1 MSEAI
6 DETRLNDLIG
16 KVIGDVAGA
25 MSLFMA
31 YLGDQ
36 AGVFAALDGA
46 GRMTLAELAAKTG
59 LNEKYLH
66 EWLGSVCAAGYIN
79 HHGAAEGGDE
89 TFSITPEQALVF
101 TREGQPACMQGFFQ
115 LIVSQFAGHEKATET
130 FKTGE
135 GRPWGDHPA
144 CLFCGTDRFFRPGY
158 QVNLVDNWIPAL
170 DGVEAKL
177 KAGAKVA
184 DIGCGHGSSTVLMA
198 QAYPN
203 STIHGIDLHA
213 PSIEAAKAK
222 AAEAGVSNVEFR
234 VGKAQ
239 DFAAEGYDFACIF
252 DALHDMGDPVGAAR
266 HIRETL
272 APGGTF
278 MLVEPMA
285 GDTMADN
292 MHPLGQI
299 FYAASCTICTP
310 NSLSQEVGLGLGAQ
324 AGEKRLAEVCKEAGF
339 ASVRRAAE
347 TPTNMVLEVTG

>member
-1 MSEAI
+1 MTESVN
-6 DETRLNDLIG
+6 ETVLNDLIG

-36 AGVFAALDGA
+36 AGVFSALDGA
-46 GRMTLAELAAKTG
+46 GRLTVDELAAKIG
-59 LNEKYLH
+59 LNPKYLH
-66 EWLGSVCAAGYIN
+66 EWLGSVCAAGYVQ
-79 HHGAAEGGDE
+79 HHADDE
-89 TFSITPEQALVF
+89 TFSITPEQTLVF

-115 LIVSQFAGHEKATET
+115 LIVSQFAGHEKATEV
-130 FKTGE
+130 FKTGK
-135 GRPWGDHPA
+135 GRPWGDHPQ

-158 QVNLVDNWIPAL
+158 QANLVENWIPAL
-170 DGVEAKL
+170 AGVEAKL
-177 KAGAKVA
+177 RAGAKVA

-213 PSIEAAKAK
+213 PSIEEARLK
-222 AAEAGVSNVEFR
+222 AASAGVTNVEFQ
-234 VGKAQ
+234 VAKAQ
-239 DFAAEGYDFACIF
+239 DFAGEGFDFACMF

-285 GDTMADN
+285 GDTMAEN

-324 AGEKRLAEVCKEAGF
+324 AGEKRLAEVCREAGF
-339 ASVRRAAE
+339 TQIRRAAE
-347 TPTNMVLEVTG
+347 TPTNMVLEVTV

>member
-1 MSEAI
+1 MTETI
-6 DETRLNDLIG
+6 DESRLNDLIG

-25 MSLFMA
+25 LGVFMA

-36 AGVFAALDGA
+36 AGVFDALDGA
-46 GRMTLAELAAKTG
+46 GRLSVAELAAKTG
-59 LNEKYLH
+59 LNEKYLR
-66 EWLGSVCAAGYIN
+66 EWLGSVCAAGYVN
-79 HHGAAEGGDE
+79 HHAEDE
-89 TFSITPEQALVF
+89 TFSLDPEQALVF

-130 FKTGE
+130 FRTGQ

-158 QVNLVDNWIPAL
+158 QANLIDNWIPSL

-177 KAGAKVA
+177 KAGARVA

-203 STIHGIDLHA
+203 STIVGIDYHA
-213 PSIEAAKAK
+213 PSIEAARAK
-222 AAEAGVSNVEFR
+222 AAEAGVSNVEFQ
-234 VGKAQ
+234 VAKAQ
-239 DFAAEGYDFACIF
+239 DFAGEGYDFACIF

-285 GDTMADN
+285 GDSMADN

-324 AGEKRLAEVCKEAGF
+324 AGQKALTEVLTEAGF
-339 ASVRRAAE
+339 GNVRRAAE

>member
-1 MSEAI
+1 MTDTI
-6 DETRLNDLIG
+6 DESALDDLVG
-16 KVIGDVAGA
+16 KVIGDVAGSL
-25 MSLFMA
+25 SLFMA

-36 AGVFAALDGA
+36 AGVFTALDGA
-46 GRMTLAELAAKTG
+46 GRLTVEELSEKTN
-59 LNEKYLH
+59 LNPKYLH
-66 EWLGSVCAAGYIN
+66 EWLGSVCAAGYVQ
-79 HHGAAEGGDE
+79 HHAGEE

-130 FKTGE
+130 FKNGE

-158 QVNLVDNWIPAL
+158 QANLIDNWIPAL
-170 DGVEAKL
+170 SGVEAKL
-177 KAGAKVA
+177 KSGAKVA
-184 DIGCGHGSSTVLMA
+184 DIGCGHGSSTVLLA

-203 STIHGIDLHA
+203 SNIHGIDFHA
-213 PSIEAAKAK
+213 PSIEEAKKK
-222 AAEAGVSNVEFR
+222 AAAAGVSNITFQVA
-234 VGKAQ
+234 KAQ
-239 DFAAEGYDFACIF
+239 DFDGDGFDFACMF

-266 HIRETL
+266 HIRDTL

-278 MLVEPMA
+278 MLVEPLA
-285 GDTMADN
+285 GDSMGEN

-324 AGEKRLAEVCKEAGF
+324 AGQKRLAEVCREAGF
-339 ASVRRAAE
+339 TDVRRAAE

>member
-6 DETRLNDLIG
+6 DETRLNELIG

-25 MSLFMA
+25 MSLYMA

-36 AGVFAALDGA
+36 AGVFAAMDGA
-46 GRMTLAELAAKTG
+46 GPLTLEALAEKTG
-59 LNEKYLH
+59 LNPKYLR
-66 EWLGSVCAAGYIN
+66 EWLGSVAAAGYVTFD
-79 HHGAAEGGDE
+79 AADE

-115 LIVSQFAGHEKATET
+115 LLVSQFAGHEKATET
-130 FKTGE
+130 FISGQ

-158 QVNLVDNWIPAL
+158 QANLVDSWIPAL

-177 KAGAKVA
+177 RAGAKVA

-203 STIHGIDLHA
+203 STIVGIDYHA
-213 PSIEAAKAK
+213 PSIEAAKAQ
-222 AAEAGVSNVEFR
+222 AAEAGVTNVEFQ
-234 VGKAQ
+234 VAKAQ
-239 DFAAEGYDFACIF
+239 DFAGEGFDFACIF

-285 GDTMADN
+285 GDSMAEN
-292 MHPLGQI
+292 LHPLGQI
-299 FYAASCTICTP
+299 FYAFSTTVCTP

-324 AGEKRLAEVCKEAGF
+324 AGEKRLAEVCKQAGF

>member
-1 MSEAI
+1 MTETI
-6 DETRLNDLIG
+6 DEVALNDLVG

-25 MSLFMA
+25 MSLYMA

-36 AGVFAALDGA
+36 AGVFNALDGA
-46 GRMTLAELAAKTG
+46 GRISADALATKTG
-59 LNEKYLH
+59 LNPKYLH
-66 EWLGSVCAAGYIN
+66 EWLGSVCAAGYVN
-79 HHGAAEGGDE
+79 HHAEDG

-101 TREGQPACMQGFFQ
+101 GREGQPACMQGFFQ
-115 LIVSQFAGHEKATET
+115 LIVSQFAGHETATEV
-130 FKTGE
+130 FKTGK
-135 GRPWGDHPA
+135 GRPWSDHPQ

-158 QVNLVDNWIPAL
+158 QANLVDNWIPAL
-170 DGVEAKL
+170 PGVEAKL
-177 KAGAKVA
+177 KAGGKVA

-213 PSIEAAKAK
+213 PSIEEAKAK
-222 AAEAGVSNVEFR
+222 AAAAGVTNVAFH
-234 VGKAQ
+234 VAKAQ
-239 DFAAEGYDFACIF
+239 DFAGEGFDFACIF

-285 GDTMADN
+285 GDSMGEN
-292 MHPLGQI
+292 MNPLGQI

-324 AGEKRLAEVCKEAGF
+324 AGEKRLAEVCREAGF
-339 ASVRRAAE
+339 TNIRRAAE

>member
-1 MSEAI
+1 MPETI

-25 MSLFMA
+25 LSLFMA

-36 AGVFAALDGA
+36 AGVFAALDEA
-46 GRMTLAELAAKTG
+46 GRLSLAELAAKTG
-59 LNEKYLH
+59 LNAKYLH
-66 EWLGSVCAAGYIN
+66 EWLGSVCAAGYVN
-79 HHGAAEGGDE
+79 HHGAEGGGDD

-130 FKTGE
+130 FLTGQ

-158 QVNLVDNWIPAL
+158 QANLIDSWIPAL

-222 AAEAGVSNVEFR
+222 AAEAGVTNVEFR

-239 DFAAEGYDFACIF
+239 DFPGEGYDFACIF

-285 GDTMADN
+285 ADSMAEN

-324 AGEKRLAEVCKEAGF
+324 AGQKRLTEVCLEAGF

>member
-1 MSEAI
+1 MSANF

-25 MSLFMA
+25 LSLYMA

-36 AGVFAALDGA
+36 AGVFSALDGA
-46 GRMTLAELAAKTG
+46 GRLTLDELAAETG
-59 LNEKYLH
+59 LNPKYLR
-66 EWLGSVCAAGYIN
+66 EWLGSVSAAGYVN
-79 HHGAAEGGDE
+79 FHADDE

-115 LIVSQFAGHEKATET
+115 LLVSQFEGHERAVET
-130 FKTGE
+130 FKSGN
-135 GRPWGDHPA
+135 GRPWGDHGS

-158 QVNLVDNWIPAL
+158 QANLIDNWIPAL
-170 DGVEAKL
+170 AGVEEKL

-198 QAYPN
+198 QAYPS
-203 STIHGIDLHA
+203 STIVGIDYHA
-213 PSIEAAKAK
+213 PSIEEAKKK
-222 AAEAGVSNVEFR
+222 AADAGVTNVEFQ
-234 VGKAQ
+234 VAKAQ
-239 DFAAEGYDFACIF
+239 DFSGNGYDFACIF

-285 GDTMADN
+285 GDSMAEN

-324 AGEKRLAEVCKEAGF
+324 AGQRRLTEVCREGGF
-339 ASVRRAAE
+339 ANVRRAAE

>member
-1 MSEAI
+1 MTETI
-6 DETRLNDLIG
+6 DEGRLNDLIG

-25 MSLFMA
+25 LGVFMA

-36 AGVFAALDGA
+36 AGIFTALDGA
-46 GRMTLAELAAKTG
+46 GRLTVAELAAKTG
-59 LNEKYLH
+59 LNEKYLR
-66 EWLGSVCAAGYIN
+66 EWLGSVSAAGYVN
-79 HHGAAEGGDE
+79 HHADDQ
-89 TFSITPEQALVF
+89 TFSVTPEQALVF

-115 LIVSQFAGHEKATET
+115 LIVSQYAGHEKVTET
-130 FKTGE
+130 FKTGA

-158 QVNLVDNWIPAL
+158 QANLVDNWIPAL

-203 STIHGIDLHA
+203 STIVGIDYHA
-213 PSIEAAKAK
+213 PSIEAARQK
-222 AAEAGVSNVEFR
+222 AADAGVNNVEFQVAR
-234 VGKAQ
+234 AQ
-239 DFAAEGYDFACIF
+239 DFPGEGYDFACIF

-285 GDTMADN
+285 GDSMAEN
-292 MHPLGQI
+292 LHPLGQI
-299 FYAASCTICTP
+299 YYAASCTICTP
-310 NSLSQEVGLGLGAQ
+310 NSLSQEVGRGLGAQ
-324 AGEKRLAEVCKEAGF
+324 AGQKALTEVCQEAGF
-339 ASVRRAAE
+339 TSVRRAAE

>member
-1 MSEAI
+1 MTDTFNEVA
-6 DETRLNDLIG
+6 LNDLVG

-36 AGVFAALDGA
+36 TGVFSALDGA
-46 GRMTLAELAAKTG
+46 GRLTVDQLAAKIG
-59 LNEKYLH
+59 LNPKYLH
-66 EWLGSVCAAGYIN
+66 EWLGSVCAAGYVQ
-79 HHGAAEGGDE
+79 HHAEDG
-89 TFSITPEQALVF
+89 TFSITSEQALVF
-101 TREGQPACMQGFFQ
+101 TREGQPACMQGFVQ
-115 LIVSQFAGHEKATET
+115 MIVSQFATYEKATET
-130 FKTGE
+130 FKTGN
-135 GRPWGDHPA
+135 GRPWGDQPQ

-158 QVNLVDNWIPAL
+158 QANLVDNWIPAL
-170 DGVEAKL
+170 AGVEAKL
-177 KAGAKVA
+177 KAGGKVV

-203 STIHGIDLHA
+203 STIHGIDRHA
-213 PSIEAAKAK
+213 PSIEEAKMK
-222 AAEAGVSNVEFR
+222 AAAAGVTNVEFQ
-234 VGKAQ
+234 VAKAQ
-239 DFAAEGYDFACIF
+239 DFAGEGYDFACIF

-292 MHPLGQI
+292 MNPLGQI

-324 AGEKRLAEVCKEAGF
+324 AGEKRLAEVCREAGF
-339 ASVRRAAE
+339 TNIRRAAE
-347 TPTNMVLEVTG
+347 TPTNMVLEVTC

>member
-1 MSEAI
+1 MTETVNEAV
-6 DETRLNDLIG
+6 LNSLVG
-16 KVIGDVAGA
+16 KVISDVAGA

-36 AGVFAALDGA
+36 TGVFSTLDGA
-46 GRMTLAELAAKTG
+46 GRMTVDELAAKID
-59 LNEKYLH
+59 LNPKYLR
-66 EWLGSVCAAGYIN
+66 EWLGSVCAAGYVQ
-79 HHGAAEGGDE
+79 HHAEDE

-101 TREGQPACMQGFFQ
+101 TREGQPACMQGFVQ
-115 LIVSQFAGHEKATET
+115 MIVSQFATHEKATDT
-130 FKTGE
+130 FKTGK
-135 GRPWGDHPA
+135 GRPWSDQPQ

-158 QVNLVDNWIPAL
+158 QANLVDNWIPAL
-170 DGVEAKL
+170 AGVEAKL

-213 PSIEAAKAK
+213 PSIEEAKSK
-222 AAEAGVSNVEFR
+222 AAAAGVTNVEFQ
-234 VGKAQ
+234 VAKAQ
-239 DFAAEGYDFACIF
+239 DFEGRGYDFACMF

-285 GDTMADN
+285 GDSMAEN

-310 NSLSQEVGLGLGAQ
+310 NSLSQDVGRGLGAQ
-324 AGEKRLAEVCKEAGF
+324 AGEKQLAQVCREAGF
-339 ASVRRAAE
+339 TQIRRAAE
-347 TPTNMVLEVTG
+347 TPTNMVLEVTV

>member
-1 MSEAI
+1 VTEAI
-6 DETRLNDLIG
+6 DDTRLNDLIG

-25 MSLFMA
+25 LSLFMA

-36 AGVFAALDGA
+36 TGVFTALDGA
-46 GRMTLAELAAKTG
+46 GRVTVDQLAARTG
-59 LNEKYLH
+59 LNSKYLH
-66 EWLGSVCAAGYIN
+66 EWLGSVCAAGYVV
-79 HHGAAEGGDE
+79 HHPEDD
-89 TFSITPEQALVF
+89 TFEIMPEQALVF

-130 FKTGE
+130 FRSGK

-158 QVNLVDNWIPAL
+158 QANLVDSWIPAL
-170 DGVEAKL
+170 EGVEAKL
-177 KAGAKVA
+177 KAGARVA
-184 DIGCGHGSSTVLMA
+184 DIGCGLGSSTVLMA

-203 STIHGIDLHA
+203 STIVGIDYHA
-213 PSIEAAKAK
+213 PSIEVAKRK
-222 AAEAGVSNVEFR
+222 AADAGVTNVEVLVAR
-234 VGKAQ
+234 AQ
-239 DFAAEGYDFACIF
+239 DFEGDGYDFACIF
-252 DALHDMGDPVGAAR
+252 DALHDMGDPAGAAR

-285 GDTMADN
+285 GDTMAEN

-324 AGEKRLAEVCKEAGF
+324 AGQKRLTEVLHQAGF
-339 ASVRRAAE
+339 ANVRRAAE

>member
-6 DETRLNDLIG
+6 DETRLNELIG

-25 MSLFMA
+25 MSVYMA

-36 AGVFAALDGA
+36 AGVFAAMDGTGPLTLDA
-46 GRMTLAELAAKTG
+46 LAAKTG
-59 LNEKYLH
+59 LNPKYLR
-66 EWLGSVCAAGYIN
+66 EWLGSVAAAGYVTFD
-79 HHGAAEGGDE
+79 AERE
-89 TFSITPEQALVF
+89 TFSLTPEQALVF

-115 LIVSQFAGHEKATET
+115 LLVSQFAGHEKATET
-130 FKTGE
+130 FVSGK

-158 QVNLVDNWIPAL
+158 QANLVDSWIPAL
-170 DGVEAKL
+170 DGVESKL
-177 KAGAKVA
+177 RAGAKVA

-203 STIHGIDLHA
+203 STIHGIDYHA
-213 PSIEAAKAK
+213 PSIEEARKK
-222 AAEAGVSNVEFR
+222 AAEAGVTNVEFQ
-234 VGKAQ
+234 VAKAQ
-239 DFAAEGYDFACIF
+239 DFAGEGYDFACIF

-285 GDTMADN
+285 GDSMAEN

-299 FYAASCTICTP
+299 FYAASCVICTP

-324 AGEKRLAEVCKEAGF
+324 AGEKRLAEVCREAGF
-339 ASVRRAAE
+339 TSVRRAAE